1 MEGIFALCT
10 CRTVSMPKS
19 LMVRG
24 RGPAHRPGC
33 RLSMAGAEH
42 VRCRAV
48 GDEARDVGKAQTP
61 SEMNAIKC
69 AGAKIEVCTIE
80 TLSC

>member
-1 MEGIFALCT
+1 
-10 CRTVSMPKS
+10 
-19 LMVRG
+19 
-24 RGPAHRPGC
+24 
-33 RLSMAGAEH
+33 MAGAEH
-42 VRCRAV
+42 VRCRTV

-69 AGAKIEVCTIE
+69 AGAKIEVCKIE